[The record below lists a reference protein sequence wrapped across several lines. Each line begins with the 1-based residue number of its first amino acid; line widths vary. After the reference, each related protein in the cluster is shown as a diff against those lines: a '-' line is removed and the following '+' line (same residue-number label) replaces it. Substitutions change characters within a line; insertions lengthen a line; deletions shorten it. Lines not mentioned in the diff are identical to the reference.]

1 MRLRI
6 YRVSSLI
13 IYIISFIISVVLL
26 AFSIIYNDDQFVL
39 APIGCTLGTIICI
52 LLLAVSIKNLK
63 KNSCMLV
70 DLAFEK
76 NMTINRVAFIGSI
89 IVLLIGLG
97 MIATGVVLIALNTL
111 YSLAFALLAFS
122 NFIVFNIIVYY
133 IYMYVEIHY

>member
-13 IYIISFIISVVLL
+13 IYVISFIISVVLL

-39 APIGCTLGTIICI
+39 APIGCALGTIICI

-63 KNSCMLV
+63 KDSCMLV

-97 MIATGVVLIALNTL
+97 MITAGVVLIALNTL